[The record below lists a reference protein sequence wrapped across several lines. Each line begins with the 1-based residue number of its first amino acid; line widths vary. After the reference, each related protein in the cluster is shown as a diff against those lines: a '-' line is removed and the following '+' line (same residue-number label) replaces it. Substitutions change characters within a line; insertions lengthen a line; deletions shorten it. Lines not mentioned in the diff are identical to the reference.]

1 MILGISW
8 WPNEQEMSEDHDR
21 SLTESLIREMRSQSQ
36 SDRDV
41 YVSLEQELRRI
52 ARAKMRSER
61 QDHTLQPT
69 ALVNE
74 AFLKLFRGKLPV
86 DFWNDS
92 TRALRLIAHAM
103 EQILTDY
110 AIAHRALKRGGIAR
124 KRVPLDEG
132 QAQEFSPTKAL
143 GRIDA
148 ALLVKPD
155 QPEDLLGVQQ
165 AVQLLRQTST
175 RQAEV
180 VQLFVYGGLT
190 QEEIAAALNLSLET
204 VKLDWRKAK
213 AFLKVH
219 LAVRPG

>member
-1 MILGISW
+1 M
-8 WPNEQEMSEDHDR
+8 PNE
-21 SLTESLIREMRSQSQ
+21 TEQSGDDTEALSQSLITEMRVQSQ
-36 SDRDV
+36 SDREL
-41 YVSLEQELRRI
+41 YAGLEQELRRI

-74 AFLKLFRGKLPV
+74 AFLKLYRGKLPA
-86 DFWNDS
+86 DFWDDS
-92 TRALRLIAHAM
+92 ARALRLIAHAM

-110 AIAHRALKRGGIAR
+110 AIAHRALKRGGLER
-124 KRVPLDEG
+124 KRVPVDEG
-132 QAQEFSPTKAL
+132 QAKEFSPTEAL

-148 ALLVKPD
+148 ALSVKPD
-155 QPEDLLGVQQ
+155 QSEEILGVQQ
-165 AVQLLRQTST
+165 AVRLLRQTSS

-180 VQLFVYGGLT
+180 VQLFIYGGLP
-190 QEEIAAALNLSLET
+190 QEEIAAALSLSLET

-219 LAVRPG
+219 LASRLG